1 MHTPRQLEPGNTSR
15 DLKALSPGRH
25 TLASSTAP
33 VVTSSLS
40 APHPTP
46 SSAHK
51 GGDPFT
57 GEAALAA
64 NAWPMAKELYAA
76 LRKGRIAELRMWQGG
91 ADQLAA
97 EQEAEEVTERSVVA
111 EFVADSGAKK
121 AWEHLADALHRSTP
135 RRSKDDADSSGSDSS
150 AGNDAEL
157 PLTQTALRSRD
168 IDALL
173 NDDKLKATVN
183 DDAVLSIGAGNGHTA
198 TRVAEALPDTT
209 VLSVVWD
216 GVAGPDAGSSTEGE
230 RPRSPEQHVQTQ
242 LVLKDAL
249 GLDNLVVAQ
258 TTVDTQLG
266 KADCSHSSS
275 HSCFLTFS
283 TCMRVYAR
291 VASLAVASLR
301 ASGTEFGLIMLQD
314 LSLLVGTMLPH
325 EFEVCVPL
333 FTSCRPH

>member
-33 VVTSSLS
+33 VGATTSSLS

-135 RRSKDDADSSGSDSS
+135 RRSKDDADSSGFDSS
-150 AGNDAEL
+150 AGNNAEL

-173 NDDKLKATVN
+173 NDDKLKAAVN

-266 KADCSHSSS
+266 KPDCSHTQ
-275 HSCFLTFS
+275 HHI
-283 TCMRVYAR
+283 A
-291 VASLAVASLR
+291 ASLLSALASVCACVCARGVLCSGFS
-301 ASGTEFGLIMLQD
+301 ASIWHRVWSHHAAGPVTARGHHA
-314 LSLLVGTMLPH
+314 TA
-325 EFEVCVPL
+325 
-333 FTSCRPH
+333 